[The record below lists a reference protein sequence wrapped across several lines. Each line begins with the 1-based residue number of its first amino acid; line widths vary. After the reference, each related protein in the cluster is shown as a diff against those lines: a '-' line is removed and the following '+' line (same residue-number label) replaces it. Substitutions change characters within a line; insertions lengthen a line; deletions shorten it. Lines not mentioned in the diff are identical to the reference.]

1 MDYQLQIISPPM
13 FSDKQA
19 SPFLFASPDR
29 RAPSSSARRVH
40 LRRLSDILHLSIQ
53 RGDLHLA
60 RSAFGLLARCEDVEW
75 AAIWKFG
82 LGILAAAAAADDP
95 PPPPP
100 GDVLL
105 QTPKHIEF
113 LQVMM
118 LRHPEQ
124 VRAASLFFL
133 SFFHAKFTTHQNS
146 PFRLHSANRSC
157 GNWCYRWR
165 WLDGSA
171 TRSMN

>member
-1 MDYQLQIISPPM
+1 MQ
-13 FSDKQA
+13 QA
-19 SPFLFASPDR
+19 SPFLFASPDQ

-40 LRRLSDILHLSIQ
+40 LRRLSDILHVSIQ
-53 RGDLHLA
+53 RGDLPLA
-60 RSAFGLLARCEDVEW
+60 RSSFGLLARCEDVEW

-82 LGILAAAAAADDP
+82 LAILAADGDHP

-105 QTPKHIEF
+105 GTPKHIEF

-124 VRAASLFFL
+124 VRASLFF
-133 SFFHAKFTTHQNS
+133 FFHASLQPPNS
-146 PFRLHSANRSC
+146 PFRYDYSANRSC
-157 GNWCYRWR
+157 GNWCYHWR